1 MSDKTNTLDKPLT
14 IRGKIYGTF
23 VKKHKEIIRYE
34 IKGIGIDEAGKIFDK
49 EIQKSNKLTNYG
61 SLILFVMLLWGLR
74 ESFLDSAS
82 RSILIFGIYPVYKL
96 VGGVILL
103 ILLYKMWKHHL
114 YCYAYKEAL
123 QEERY
128 KMLIERDIKY
138 NNK

>member
-14 IRGKIYGTF
+14 IREKIYGTF
-23 VKKHKEIIRYE
+23 VKKHIEIIRYE
-34 IKGIGIDEAGKIFDK
+34 IKGIGIDEADKIFDK
-49 EIQKSNKLTNYG
+49 EMQKSNKLTNYG
-61 SLILFVMLLWGLR
+61 SLILFVMLLWELR

-96 VGGVILL
+96 IGGVILL

-128 KMLIERDIKY
+128 KALIERDIKY